1 MKYTGNS
8 NSVANLVENENP
20 TSMHSVP
27 LTDDMLPNI
36 DTDTLGNLT
45 PFNNM
50 KGSYNNLFCD
60 NLDDDTIQTV
70 ETNEPMVNVQTST
83 PANHL
88 LENVYCNIAH
98 NTSGKSAINESLNA
112 NAITTTTTNHIVD
125 NLLAGSD
132 PNLHVYS
139 NISNT
144 MINDIDPITTTNSA
158 ATVTDVLNSMNKSTL
173 PNTKCL
179 KLTSDQQ
186 NSINLNNI
194 ESIISQSMLNKSSK
208 MLSDNLNDLD
218 LDDPTLVSGSI
229 VNTPS
234 NTNLNANSSTMSKV
248 LKNTDSIGAN
258 NNSRFSSI
266 KKNKPTLSSVDETTR
281 TTIAKKLFNESQTTP
296 LDAIVDNENGN
307 GSFLRSL
314 HDTTMIDTALDL
326 DSIEDTTIGIRKT
339 S

>member
-1 MKYTGNS
+1 M
-8 NSVANLVENENP
+8 ANLVENENP

-27 LTDDMLPNI
+27 ITDDMLPNM

-45 PFNNM
+45 PFNNL

-60 NLDDDTIQTV
+60 NLDDDTVQTL
-70 ETNEPMVNVQTST
+70 EPSDPANVQTT
-83 PANHL
+83 ANQL
-88 LENVYCNIAH
+88 LENVYCNISPTIQTAH
-98 NTSGKSAINESLNA
+98 NTTGKSAALKESVNSTA
-112 NAITTTTTNHIVD
+112 TNHLVD

-139 NISNT
+139 NISNAT
-144 MINDIDPITTTNSA
+144 INDNDPIATTNSA
-158 ATVTDVLNSMNKSTL
+158 TKVNDVISSMSKSTL
-173 PNTKCL
+173 PNKTKL
-179 KLTSDQQ
+179 INEQ
-186 NSINLNNI
+186 NALNLNNI

-234 NTNLNANSSTMSKV
+234 NANANANANANTSTMSKV

-258 NNSRFSSI
+258 NNKFSSS
-266 KKNKPTLSSVDETTR
+266 KKSKQTLSSVGDSR
-281 TTIAKKLFNESQTTP
+281 ANISKKLFNDSTAP
-296 LDAIVDNENGN
+296 LDAMVDNENGN

-326 DSIEDTTIGIRKT
+326 DSIEDTTIGIQKT